1 MDIFKIKLG
10 VILVTLAIVVVSS
23 ACGPS
28 VEPTPTPEPGVN
40 QPPVI
45 ASLTPEQMQVLPSSV
60 GSQSIIE
67 IRCVV
72 SDPDGDAISYGW
84 STTGGK
90 FSGTG
95 PVVSWVAPEHLGDYD
110 VTVTVKD
117 GKGGSAVA
125 SVTVSVVRNQDPEIL
140 SLDADP
146 SVVSPQGKSTINC
159 VASDPDGDVLTYLW
173 KASDGSI
180 TGVGDAVTWIAPDRG
195 GEFDITVTVSD
206 GKGGQNTEQISV
218 TVSIAQKMVTL
229 NPVASESGTVTSEG
243 EKDTSRL
250 KAGDNEDNVGYRAFF
265 SFDITQLQGSKVKDA
280 KLTFTT
286 NNVFGDPFS
295 KETGVGLGGLKL
307 YRVRGAQGKL
317 PDYDIDRKQLT
328 KAIQVM
334 WELPT
339 VIDVTPE
346 VTSAVLGPG
355 IVIHVQFEAS
365 CVLKMNGNHL
375 ADYIDWAFV
384 TLTVTYEE

>member
-1 MDIFKIKLG
+1 MDIFKKKIG
-10 VILVTLAIVVVSS
+10 VILVALAMSVTSG
-23 ACGPS
+23 ACGPGA
-28 VEPTPTPEPGVN
+28 EPTPTPGPGGN

-45 ASLTPEQMQVLPSSV
+45 TSLTPERMQVLPSSV

-67 IRCVV
+67 IRCVA
-72 SDPDGDAISYGW
+72 SDQDGDAVSYRW
-84 STTGGK
+84 ASTGGK

-95 PVVSWVAPEHLGDYD
+95 PVVSWIAPEHLGDYD
-110 VTVTVKD
+110 VTVTVED
-117 GKGGSAVA
+117 GKGNSAVT
-125 SVTVSVVRNQDPEIL
+125 SVTISVVSNQDPEIL
-140 SLDADP
+140 SLVADP
-146 SVVSPQGKSTINC
+146 AVVSPGGRSTVTC

-173 KASDGSI
+173 KASGGSL
-180 TGVGDAVTWIAPDRG
+180 TGEGDAVTWIAPDRG

-206 GKGGQNTEQISV
+206 GKGGQNAEQVSV
-218 TVSIAQKMVTL
+218 TVTIAQKTVTL
-229 NPVASESGTVTSEG
+229 NPVASESGTVTSKG

-286 NNVFGDPFS
+286 NNVFGTPFS

-307 YRVRGAQGKL
+307 YRVRGEQGKL
-317 PDYDIDRKQLT
+317 PDYNIDREQLT

-339 VIDVTPE
+339 VVDVTSE

-355 IVIHVQFEAS
+355 VVIHVQFEAS
-365 CVLKMNGNHL
+365 CVLKTNGNHL

-384 TLTVTYEE
+384 TLTVNYEE

>member
-1 MDIFKIKLG
+1 MDRFKTKLG
-10 VILVTLAIVVVSS
+10 VILVALAVVVASS
-23 ACGPS
+23 ACGPGA
-28 VEPTPTPEPGVN
+28 EPTPTPGPGGN

-45 ASLTPEQMQVLPSSV
+45 SSLTPERMQVPPSSI

-67 IRCVV
+67 IRCVA
-72 SDPDGDAISYGW
+72 SDPDGDAVSYGW
-84 STTGGK
+84 ASTGGK

-110 VTVTVKD
+110 VTVTVED
-117 GKGGSAVA
+117 GKGGRAVA
-125 SVTVSVVRNQDPEIL
+125 SVTISVVSNQDPQIL
-140 SLDADP
+140 SLVADP
-146 SVVSPQGKSTINC
+146 AVVSPQGRSTVTC

-206 GKGGQNTEQISV
+206 GKGGQNAEQVSV
-218 TVSIAQKMVTL
+218 TVGVAQKTVTL
-229 NPVASESGTVTSEG
+229 NPVASESGTVTSKG
-243 EKDTSRL
+243 EKDPSHL
-250 KAGDNEDNVGYRAFF
+250 KAGDNDKDVGYRAFF
-265 SFDITQLQGSKVKDA
+265 SFDITQLQGSKVEDA

-295 KETGVGLGGLKL
+295 KEMGVGLGGLKL
-307 YRVRGAQGKL
+307 YRVSGEQGQL
-317 PDYDIDRKQLT
+317 PDYDIDKKQLT
-328 KAIQVM
+328 KALQVM

-346 VTSAVLGPG
+346 VTSAILSPG

-365 CVLKMNGNHL
+365 FVLKTNNNHL

-384 TLTVTYEE
+384 TLTVTYED

>member
-1 MDIFKIKLG
+1 MDRFKTKLG
-10 VILVTLAIVVVSS
+10 VILVMLAMAVAGS
-23 ACGPS
+23 ACGPG
-28 VEPTPTPEPGVN
+28 VEPTPTPGPGVN

-45 ASLTPEQMQVLPSSV
+45 SSLTPERMQVPPSSV

-67 IRCVV
+67 IRCVA
-72 SDPDGDAISYGW
+72 SDPDGDAVSYGW
-84 STTGGK
+84 ATTGGK

-95 PVVSWVAPEHLGDYD
+95 PVVSWAAPEHLGDYD
-110 VTVTVKD
+110 VTVTVED
-117 GKGGSAVA
+117 GKGNSAVA
-125 SVTVSVVRNQDPEIL
+125 SVTISVVSNQDPEIL
-140 SLDADP
+140 SLVADP
-146 SVVSPQGKSTINC
+146 AVVSPQGKSTITC

-180 TGVGDAVTWIAPDRG
+180 TGVGDAVTWVAPDRG

-206 GKGGQNTEQISV
+206 GKGGQNAEQVSV

-229 NPVASESGTVTSEG
+229 NPVAGESGTVTSKG

-250 KAGDNEDNVGYRAFF
+250 KAGDNEDNVGYHAFF

-286 NNVFGDPFS
+286 NDVPGTPFS
-295 KETGVGLGGLKL
+295 KEPGVGLGGLKL
-307 YRVRGAQGKL
+307 YRVRGEQGKL
-317 PDYDIDRKQLT
+317 PDYNIQGTQLA
-328 KAIQVM
+328 KAIQVI
-334 WELPT
+334 WEPPT

-355 IVIHVQFEAS
+355 VVIHVQFEAS
-365 CVLKMNGNHL
+365 CVLKTNGNHL

>member
-1 MDIFKIKLG
+1 MDRFKTKLG
-10 VILVTLAIVVVSS
+10 VILVTLAMVFASS

-28 VEPTPTPEPGVN
+28 VEPTPTPGPGGN

-45 ASLTPEQMQVLPSSV
+45 ASLTPGRMQVLPSSV

-67 IRCVV
+67 IRCVA
-72 SDPDGDAISYGW
+72 SDPDGDVASYGW
-84 STTGGK
+84 ATTGGK

-110 VTVTVKD
+110 VTVTVED

-125 SVTVSVVRNQDPEIL
+125 SVTISVVSNQDPEIL
-140 SLDADP
+140 SLVADP
-146 SVVSPQGKSTINC
+146 TVVLPGGRSTVTC

-173 KASDGSI
+173 KASDGSM

-206 GKGGQNTEQISV
+206 GKGGQNTEQVSV
-218 TVSIAQKMVTL
+218 TVSVAQKTVTL
-229 NPVASESGTVTSEG
+229 NPVASESGTVTSKG

-250 KAGDNEDNVGYRAFF
+250 KAGDNDENVGYRAFF

-280 KLTFTT
+280 KLSFTT
-286 NNVFGDPFS
+286 NNVLGDPFS
-295 KETGVGLGGLKL
+295 KEPGVGLGGLKL
-307 YRVRGAQGKL
+307 YRVRGTQGQL
-317 PDYDIDRKQLT
+317 PDYDIDGDQLA

-365 CVLKMNGNHL
+365 CVLKTNGNRL

-384 TLTVTYEE
+384 TLMVNYEE